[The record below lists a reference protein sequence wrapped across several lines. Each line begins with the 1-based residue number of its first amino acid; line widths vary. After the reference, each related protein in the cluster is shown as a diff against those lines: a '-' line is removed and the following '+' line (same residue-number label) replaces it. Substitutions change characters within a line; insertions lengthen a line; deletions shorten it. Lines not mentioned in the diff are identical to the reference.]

1 MYFPFLRGKQFELI
15 SLRELVSLPIDPTK
29 VSPIIEPVKKNLN
42 TIATAAKA
50 LKAIEIKVQLIVN
63 PQYGDLKGKMDEIL
77 HFIAIQEASFGI
89 DNLIPTFLIQTSND
103 FRSFHSFR
111 TNPTWS
117 GDPFS
122 LIHLKQIAE
131 VDKIVQ
137 FMAGAQVFANIIH
150 VNQILALRRKFG
162 PIPSSLLA
170 DPFNHQQRNS
180 DYLDIEDEFFS
191 NDYLYYSEEGYAG
204 FSDYLTIGSDFIEG
218 GRLPYAVVIHLIY
231 LDTGSGDIR
240 IHHFISDTNYDD
252 SDTAG
257 KFYEALSK
265 LVNFV
270 DTHSIPETIAI
281 SKFKEYYDS
290 QTYPGLGVI
299 KKLSMMHHIELM
311 QSVMR

>member
-15 SLRELVSLPIDPTK
+15 ALRELVSLPLDSTK
-29 VSPIIEPVKKNLN
+29 VSPIVEPLKKNLN

-50 LKAIEIKVQLIVN
+50 LKTIGVKVQLIVN
-63 PQYGDLKGKMDEIL
+63 PQYGDLKDKTDEIL
-77 HFIAIQEASFGI
+77 HFIAIQEASYGT
-89 DNLIPTFLIQTSND
+89 DNLIPSFLIQTSSD

-122 LIHLKQIAE
+122 LIHLKQIPE
-131 VDKIVQ
+131 VDQIVQ
-137 FMAGAQVFANIIH
+137 FMAGAKVFANIIH
-150 VNQILALRRKFG
+150 VNQILALRRRFG
-162 PIPSSLLA
+162 RISSSLLA
-170 DPFNHQQRNS
+170 DPFNRQLRNS

-218 GRLPYAVVIHLIY
+218 GRLPYAVVIHLTY
-231 LDTGSGDIR
+231 LDSGSGDIR

-257 KFYEALSK
+257 KFYEALTK

-290 QTYPGLGVI
+290 QAYPGLGVI

-311 QSVMR
+311 QSVMK

>member
-15 SLRELVSLPIDPTK
+15 ALRELVSLPIDPTK
-29 VSPIIEPVKKNLN
+29 VSPIVEPLKKNLN

-50 LKAIEIKVQLIVN
+50 LNTIGVKVQLIVN
-63 PQYGDLKGKMDEIL
+63 PQYGDLKDKTNEIL
-77 HFIAIQEASFGI
+77 QFIAIQEASYGT
-89 DNLIPTFLIQTSND
+89 DNLIPTFLIQTSSD

-111 TNPTWS
+111 TNPSWS
-117 GDPFS
+117 GNPFS
-122 LIHLKQIAE
+122 LIHLKQIPE
-131 VDKIVQ
+131 VDQIVQ

-150 VNQILALRRKFG
+150 VNQILALRRRFG
-162 PIPSSLLA
+162 RISSSLLA
-170 DPFNHQQRNS
+170 DPFNRQLRNS
-180 DYLDIEDEFFS
+180 DYLDLEDEFFS

-204 FSDYLTIGSDFIEG
+204 FCDYLTIGSDFIEG
-218 GRLPYAVVIHLIY
+218 GRLPYAVVIHLTY
-231 LDTGSGDIR
+231 LDSGSGDIR

-257 KFYEALSK
+257 KFYEALTK

-270 DTHSIPETIAI
+270 DAHSIPETIAI

-290 QTYPGLGVI
+290 QAYPGLGVV

-311 QSVMR
+311 QSVMK

>member
-170 DPFNHQQRNS
+170 DPFNRQQRNS